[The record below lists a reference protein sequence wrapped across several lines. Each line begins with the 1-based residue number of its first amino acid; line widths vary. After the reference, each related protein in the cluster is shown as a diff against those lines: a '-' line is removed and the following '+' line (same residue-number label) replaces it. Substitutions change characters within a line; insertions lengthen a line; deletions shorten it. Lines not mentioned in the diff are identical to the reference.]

1 MKVELEGFKELEDLL
16 LGMGTEVSRST
27 MAATEKGAKIAEKHI
42 SQMAPRR
49 DAVGY
54 KVEKVEPHRV
64 TLLIGLINKFWR
76 YQYLETGTQPHEITG
91 SPMIF
96 EGAAGTVVTK
106 KVQHTGMAAQP
117 FLKPGFRKAKKAIPE
132 AMGKVFMKT
141 ILKFVR

>member
-16 LGMGTEVSRST
+16 LGMGEEVSRST
-27 MAATEKGAKIAEKHI
+27 KDATENGAKIADKHI
-42 SQMAPRR
+42 SQMAPRS
-49 DAVGY
+49 DAIGY
-54 KVEKVEPHRV
+54 KVEKVENHRV
-64 TLLIGLINKFWR
+64 TYLIGLVKKFW
-76 YQYLETGTQPHEITG
+76 YLQFLETGAQPHEITG
-91 SPMIF
+91 NPMIF

-132 AMGKVFMKT
+132 EMGKVFLKA